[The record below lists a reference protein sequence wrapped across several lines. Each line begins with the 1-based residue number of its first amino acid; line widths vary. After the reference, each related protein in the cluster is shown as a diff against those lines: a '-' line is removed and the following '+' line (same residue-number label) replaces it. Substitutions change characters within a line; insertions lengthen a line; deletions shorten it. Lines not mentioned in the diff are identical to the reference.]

1 MIKNSKIILFFLLI
15 ILMNSCGGFSDA
27 GKVLRNEK
35 TRTTDEFLIK
45 KREPLTEPPDL
56 KELPTPS
63 SSGAKSSEE
72 SQSGIKKI
80 LKVEESTNTNRSKSS
95 PIENLIIN
103 EIRK

>member
-35 TRTTDEFLIK
+35 TRTTDEFLVK
-45 KREPLTEPPDL
+45 KREPLSLPPDY
-56 KELPTPS
+56 ENLPKPNS
-63 SSGAKSSEE
+63 LEKNNKNEE
-72 SQSGIKKI
+72 NTINTI
-80 LKVEESTNTNRSKSS
+80 LKMPKETTSSKKNSTVEQS
-95 PIENLIIN
+95 IIN

>member
-1 MIKNSKIILFFLLI
+1 MKKINIYINLIFLTI
-15 ILMNSCGGFSDA
+15 FVTSCSGFGDI
-27 GKVLRNEK
+27 GKTLRNEK